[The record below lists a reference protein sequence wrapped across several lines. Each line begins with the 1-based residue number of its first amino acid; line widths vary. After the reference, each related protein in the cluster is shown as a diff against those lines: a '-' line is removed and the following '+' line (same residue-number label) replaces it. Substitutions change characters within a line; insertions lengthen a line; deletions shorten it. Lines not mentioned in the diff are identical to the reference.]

1 MATGVGLH
9 IAEHACTAA
18 VVGDD
23 GDPHF
28 IIREPILHMSE
39 DGDAMLGGAA
49 APPGYTQ
56 TITGFI
62 SAVGDPAGVAVDDGE
77 AYRGEDLLATAMF
90 CLINLTAD
98 HLNGPAEFY
107 ATHPGGWPATQVF
120 ALRGALDYLGLKSVA
135 LIGEDELPPRP
146 RHAPGD
152 AGRYFAE
159 CAGRAA
165 LAVVLE
171 TPAGA
176 TPPDPTTAENSF
188 LDTVVMPKLGSG
200 DTPAKAYSAVTPTP
214 TYPAPA
220 TPDAYSG
227 AAPAEAYSAAAPAAD
242 PEATYGGPSLGVLAA
257 GLGVSPAAGALP
269 AAEPLTP
276 KTNPPGAAPGTP
288 RPSGSAAP
296 AGSKTGSKISRRT
309 AVLVAAAAFAGL
321 LIGAIGVTALLRT
334 GAAEPGL
341 PPSTSTTAPPAA
353 PPPPVAPQPVAPPAP
368 EPTYEPEPTYVPE
381 PTGTPEPP
389 PATTPPPVTITTQ
402 APAPTT
408 SAPGTEPSGP
418 TLTEPTETTE
428 TTTTRARPGFDFFP
442 FPNPFRTEDRDLP
455 DTGSQEGSQEEAR

>member
-18 VVGDD
+18 VVSDD

-39 DGDAMLGGAA
+39 DGDATLGGAT

-159 CAGRAA
+159 SAGRAA

-188 LDTVVMPKLGSG
+188 LDTVVMPKLGAG

-220 TPDAYSG
+220 ESYSG

-257 GLGVSPAAGALP
+257 GLGVSAAAGALP
-269 AAEPLTP
+269 AAEPP
-276 KTNPPGAAPGTP
+276 SSPTNPPAPVPETP
-288 RPSGSAAP
+288 GPTGKARP
-296 AGSKTGSKISRRT
+296 TGSKISRRT
-309 AVLVAAAAFAGL
+309 AVLVAAAALVGL
-321 LIGAIGVTALLRT
+321 LIGAVGVTALLRT
-334 GAAEPGL
+334 GAAEPG
-341 PPSTSTTAPPAA
+341 PAPTTSVTTPPAA
-353 PPPPVAPQPVAPPAP
+353 PPPPAAPQPLAPPA
-368 EPTYEPEPTYVPE
+368 PTYEPEPTYVPE
-381 PTGTPEPP
+381 PTVTPETP
-389 PATTPPPVTITTQ
+389 PATTPPPVTVTTQ
-402 APAPTT
+402 SPVPTT
-408 SAPGTEPSGP
+408 SVPSSTVPSGP
-418 TLTEPTETTE
+418 TLTDPTETTE
-428 TTTTRARPGFDFFP
+428 TTTTRSRPGFDFFP

-455 DTGSQEGSQEEAR
+455 DTGSQEGRQEEAR